1 MTNEKESK
9 KYIMQECQD
18 EAINKKFGEL
28 HLKLVNE
35 VEDNEKQT
43 LFNNKV

>member
-1 MTNEKESK
+1 MGNEMESK
-9 KYIMQECQD
+9 KFILQECQD

-35 VEDNEKQT
+35 VVSFCKE
-43 LFNNKV
+43 NKSL